1 MKAVPKSKQ
10 HDKIINFCQLLGQ
23 HHMLGRNNHIMH
35 FDEFS
40 KEIYKTVDEMGHVD
54 KNNKKKKIIL
64 KSVYKGYKW
73 TN

>member
-1 MKAVPKSKQ
+1 
-10 HDKIINFCQLLGQ
+10 
-23 HHMLGRNNHIMH
+23 MLWRNNHIMH

-54 KNNKKKKIIL
+54 KKINKITIL